1 MSTGLERRIARE
13 QPDALNLLGMD
24 RMIRRAYEVATSN
37 RPGVTRAWHEAELRA
52 AEKRRVAMP
61 YNSSGYPGAGR
72 VYPCREDR
80 EKELAHVVRWAY
92 MRGRDDAVRESA
104 DKPTESAM
112 QNRTT

>member
-61 YNSSGYPGAGR
+61 YNARSEARPACGTSR
-72 VYPCREDR
+72 STE
-80 EKELAHVVRWAY
+80 ELDT
-92 MRGRDDAVRESA
+92 GG
-104 DKPTESAM
+104 
-112 QNRTT
+112 

>member
-61 YNSSGYPGAGR
+61 YN
-72 VYPCREDR
+72 V
-80 EKELAHVVRWAY
+80 EL
-92 MRGRDDAVRESA
+92 RGWLEVGES
-104 DKPTESAM
+104 PL
-112 QNRTT
+112 

>member
-61 YNSSGYPGAGR
+61 YNAGGNATERSEGR
-72 VYPCREDR
+72 VD
-80 EKELAHVVRWAY
+80 HNV
-92 MRGRDDAVRESA
+92 GRQLERSDV
-104 DKPTESAM
+104 
-112 QNRTT
+112 